1 MTQTEVIT
9 KLTDKQVDQEVI
21 NEINSLYTT
30 LNDIIIEKDKLYH
43 VTMPKQRF
51 IKYFTWLQEHG
62 E

>member
-1 MTQTEVIT
+1 MTQTEVIA
-9 KLTDKQVDQEVI
+9 KLTDKQVEQEVI

-43 VTMPKQRF
+43 VTMTKQRF
-51 IKYFTWLQEHG
+51 IKYFTWLQNNG